1 MNTTQRYSDSI
12 NSVAVATSVA
22 SSAAID
28 FGDFETGRVHVPTG
42 SALTTLTWHASL
54 ERDGDYT
61 QVRDSSNADVTSTVA
76 AGYNYQ
82 FPAALTGA
90 RFVKITGNAAGVVGV
105 TLKD

>member
-1 MNTTQRYSDSI
+1 VTTQRYSDSI

-22 SSAAID
+22 SSEAIN
-28 FGDFETGRVHVPTG
+28 FSDFETGRVHVPSG
-42 SALTTLTWHASL
+42 SSLTTLTWHASL
-54 ERDGDYT
+54 EENGDYT
-61 QVRDSSNADVTSTVA
+61 QVRDSLNANVTSTVA

-82 FPAALTGA
+82 FPVSLTGA